1 MDYEDAV
8 DGIVSQF
15 SPKRLRLF
23 DDAVRYDET
32 PSHATVKEPT
42 LQLLGYGEYELQLE
56 GMEPLKL
63 NQLPSE
69 VNSRAACYW
78 RPNQST

>member
-23 DDAVRYDET
+23 DDAVRYNET
-32 PSHATVKEPT
+32 PFYAIVKEPT
-42 LQLLGYGEYELQLE
+42 FQLLGYGDYDLQLD

-63 NQLPSE
+63 NQVPSE

-78 RPNQST
+78 RPTQST